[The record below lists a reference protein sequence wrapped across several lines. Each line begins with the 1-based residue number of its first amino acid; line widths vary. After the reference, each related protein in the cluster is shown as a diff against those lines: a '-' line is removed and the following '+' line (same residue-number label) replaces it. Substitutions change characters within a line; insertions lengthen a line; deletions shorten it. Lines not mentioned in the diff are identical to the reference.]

1 MIGASS
7 QRLSKEIKPFRG
19 DGDRLVVHEAYNEE
33 EEAHFVVRQIDRL
46 VRAQGVNRSQC
57 AVMYRVNA
65 QFRAVEEACLHRG
78 MPYRVVG
85 GMKFYQREEVKDVI
99 AYLRIIS
106 NPDDE
111 VSLLRVI
118 NKPRRG
124 IGKQSLDRLAY
135 LARSSGVPLYMILEQ
150 VHAES
155 TKSLPSSYNLAP
167 G

>member
-1 MIGASS
+1 
-7 QRLSKEIKPFRG
+7 
-19 DGDRLVVHEAYNEE
+19 
-33 EEAHFVVRQIDRL
+33 
-46 VRAQGVNRSQC
+46 
-57 AVMYRVNA
+57 
-65 QFRAVEEACLHRG
+65 
-78 MPYRVVG
+78 
-85 GMKFYQREEVKDVI
+85 MKFYQREEVKDVI

-155 TKSLPSSYNLAP
+155 TKRSAVFL
-167 G
+167 